1 MGAHITNSESSSD
14 GEPRGNIVIKGGE
27 LNATVIG
34 GAEIPNVIDELP
46 ILAVAGALARGNT
59 LIKDA
64 QELRVKETD
73 RIAAMITELSK
84 IGVAIGT
91 MPGDDGAI
99 YVEPPKG
106 GVDCTGDCPLVEFDT
121 YDDHRMAMSLALV
134 SLRRP
139 NVVIKDPA
147 CVAKTYPTFWKD
159 FARLHGA
166 ATEEHL

>member
-1 MGAHITNSESSSD
+1 VTRAAEPAWTRVSRAEELKSLGADMTDMPDAAMTLAAVACFASGRS
-14 GEPRGNIVIKGGE
+14 VIKG
-27 LNATVIG
+27 LRT
-34 GAEIPNVIDELP
+34 
-46 ILAVAGALARGNT
+46 
-59 LIKDA
+59 
-64 QELRVKETD
+64 LRVKETD

-106 GVDCTGDCPLVEFDT
+106 GVDCSESCPLVEFDT

-166 ATEEHL
+166 ATEEHP